1 MTSNTNIR
9 LSVGLIVQ
17 INKLIRP
24 SVGADSSRPSPI
36 YRPSLDFH
44 YPDQKVNRNYRIV
57 EKATLSIRVD
67 YVTLCML
74 SSLFSVSH

>member
-24 SVGADSSRPSPI
+24 SVGADLSRPSPI
-36 YRPSLDFH
+36 HRPSLDFH
-44 YPDQKVNRNYRIV
+44 YPDQKVNQNYRIV

-74 SSLFSVSH
+74 SSLFSVTH